1 MLAPLSSRHIEP
13 SLAKQ
18 VATGDACPISLLP
31 MEDINPS
38 FVPRAL
44 KLAPTTGV
52 ARPDKGKG
60 RAKDQQ
66 RPAGPSSSSAGL
78 LSFFG
83 KSALCPAR
91 VRTPSGF

>member
-1 MLAPLSSRHIEP
+1 
-13 SLAKQ
+13 
-18 VATGDACPISLLP
+18 
-31 MEDINPS
+31 MEDINPA
-38 FVPRAL
+38 FVPRAI
-44 KLAPTTGV
+44 PTRGAVRAV